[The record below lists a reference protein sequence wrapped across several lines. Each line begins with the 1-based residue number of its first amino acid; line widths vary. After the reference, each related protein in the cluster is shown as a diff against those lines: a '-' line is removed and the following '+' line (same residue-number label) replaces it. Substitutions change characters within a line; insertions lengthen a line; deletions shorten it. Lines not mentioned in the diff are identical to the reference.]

1 MDLDGIRQE
10 IDELDS
16 QLRELFLR
24 RMDLSGKVI
33 ESKKKTGAA
42 VYAPEREQAVIAA
55 RTNGV
60 SEEYLLE
67 CRAFFGQ
74 LMGISKT
81 YQYSKLAGGAKRLRK
96 LPDGAGEVEV
106 CFLCDGKSE
115 NLAACLN
122 AAAIAGLSAKHV
134 SAKEQGERCICQI
147 CLTGDFST
155 ERARAAVLQML
166 EENEDAKIVSEQ
178 ED

>member
-10 IDELDS
+10 IDGLDS
-16 QLRELFLR
+16 RLRELFLR

-42 VYAPEREQAVIAA
+42 VYAPGREREVIAA

-67 CRAFFGQ
+67 CGAFFRQ

-81 YQYSKLAGGAKRLRK
+81 YQYSKLAGDAKSLQK

-106 CFLCDGKSE
+106 RFLCDGKSE

-122 AAAIAGLSAKHV
+122 AAALAGLLAKRV
-134 SAKEQGERCICQI
+134 TMEEKDGKYVCRL
-147 CLTGDFST
+147 CLAGDFSSLT
-155 ERARAAVLQML
+155 ARAAVLQML
-166 EENEDAKIVSEQ
+166 EENEDAKIVFVK